1 MKYLVKILITTL
13 LIGATYSNYKVFK
26 TSEFQSNIMYD
37 FNNGSFV
44 VPLEYIK
51 SNSGNYPNVT
61 ITAIPI
67 KYLQARYFEEID
79 SIEIAKRLYFE
90 SMSEKINPYLKA
102 AEAELA
108 DLYFNQKKYDSAYFF
123 AKQAFDILPNANPHR
138 TVYFK
143 TLKQRGDTI
152 ALENAF
158 NRIKKYQNNSHW
170 LNYFYSRYDLVGPG
184 DKQILSLIEEYREKF
199 NLQNDTGVDV
209 LEKVM
214 LQGGSKVERSVSV
227 SLEATELFKEKK
239 YIEAA
244 DLFVVAAQIDET
256 EYTFYE
262 NAGIAYNLAGDYEK
276 ATINFDKV
284 IYELNQRNGKAE
296 FYKGVMLI
304 KLESISKGCDYLKK
318 AVELGYSGRGSV
330 DVYNNYCN

>member
-1 MKYLVKILITTL
+1 MIRKKSKLSIIFSFFLI
-13 LIGATYSNYKVFK
+13 S
-26 TSEFQSNIMYD
+26 
-37 FNNGSFV
+37 
-44 VPLEYIK
+44 
-51 SNSGNYPNVT
+51 
-61 ITAIPI
+61 
-67 KYLQARYFEEID
+67 
-79 SIEIAKRLYFE
+79 SIALGEIAHDHSKEILD
-90 SMSEKINPYLKA
+90 SDKIHY
-102 AEAELA
+102 
-108 DLYFNQKKYDSAYFF
+108 
-123 AKQAFDILPNANPHR
+123 
-138 TVYFK
+138 
-143 TLKQRGDTI
+143 
-152 ALENAF
+152 
-158 NRIKKYQNNSHW
+158 
-170 LNYFYSRYDLVGPG
+170 
-184 DKQILSLIEEYREKF
+184 QILSLIDEYREKF

-227 SLEATELFKEKK
+227 SLEASELFKEKK

-318 AVELGYSGRGSV
+318 AVEFGYSGRGSV